1 MTDRGKWRNG
11 NMNGIGQDF
20 DNFLK
25 EQGIFEEVNE
35 LAAKKLI
42 TYQLKQAMDEQ
53 NVTKSYV
60 AKKMK
65 TSRVAVDN
73 ILDPAFNTSIESLER
88 FANILG
94 KRLTISLT

>member
-1 MTDRGKWRNG
+1 MKGL
-11 NMNGIGQDF
+11 GQNF
-20 DNFLK
+20 DDFLK
-25 EQGIFEEVNE
+25 EQGILDEVNE

-42 TYQLKQAMDEQ
+42 TYQLMQAMQEQ
-53 NVTKSYV
+53 NLTKSYI

-73 ILDPAFNTSIESLER
+73 ILDPSFNTSIESLER

-94 KRLTISLT
+94 KKLTISLT